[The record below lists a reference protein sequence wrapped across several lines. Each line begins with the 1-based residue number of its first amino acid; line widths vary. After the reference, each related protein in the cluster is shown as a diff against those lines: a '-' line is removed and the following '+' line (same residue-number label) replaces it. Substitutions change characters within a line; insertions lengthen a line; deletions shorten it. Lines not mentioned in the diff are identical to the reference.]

1 MSRVETIVQNR
12 GWRTGETGERSTSFV
27 RRQTDEM
34 LIFSPHQLR
43 GIPFGRRFFRN
54 SMCLA
59 GRSPPPPF
67 PLARGRSLLME
78 SGTRWIRLRAHK
90 GRSFLRINITP
101 PPLGTR
107 HFHYFSHYGLSICGR
122 WTAGKTAR
130 RGNERTVGGGG
141 RLGEREASIKFEYGN
156 IGIPRLYRLNVLPL
170 PPFAFHPRE
179 AWPERFNSRSIRVLL
194 ATQSCQP
201 CEPLKIS
208 FFPRSSRT
216 ITVGQFCSVSV
227 NFIHR
232 CVSKYSS
239 KWTLMRF
246 RGEVTREL
254 EPNFDF
260 FRSLRRQKGEEEVRK
275 SRFHRTYHEQNYLSP
290 LVKLWDN
297 IPV

>member
-1 MSRVETIVQNR
+1 MVKPWPTNRTRNVEQETKSGTRDRVETRFKRNPDFVSARCSRTMSRVETIVQNR

-239 KWTLMRF
+239 K
-246 RGEVTREL
+246 
-254 EPNFDF
+254 
-260 FRSLRRQKGEEEVRK
+260 
-275 SRFHRTYHEQNYLSP
+275 
-290 LVKLWDN
+290 
-297 IPV
+297 